1 VIIGYAR
8 VSTASQ
14 NTAMQITAL
23 EKAGAEKIFIDEGVS
38 GTLANRPQFDLMRS
52 QLREGDV
59 VVVYSLSRLGRGTKN
74 ALLLIEE
81 FEQAGVTFKSVTENI
96 DTHGAMGKAL
106 LTILFAVNQLEAD
119 LASERS
125 KAGVAEARRN
135 GRNPGRKPVLTLKQH
150 RAIRARY
157 ESIEAP
163 SMRDLAASFNVSLT
177 TIQRSLESTN
187 KTSTTPSSKS
197 AAA

>member
-1 VIIGYAR
+1 VKIGYAR

-38 GTLANRPQFDLMRS
+38 GTLASRPQFDLMRS
-52 QLREGDV
+52 QLRDGDT
-59 VVVYSLSRLGRGTKN
+59 VVVYSLSRLGRNTKN

-81 FEQAGVTFKSVTENI
+81 FEAGGVKFKSLTENI
-96 DTHGAMGKAL
+96 DTTGAMGRAL

-135 GRNPGRKPVLTLKQH
+135 GRHPGRKPKLTSTQH
-150 RAIRARY
+150 KAVRSRY
-157 ESIEAP
+157 DSSEAP
-163 SMRDLAASFNVSLT
+163 SMRDLATSFNVSLA
-177 TIQRSLESTN
+177 TISRSLSAT
-187 KTSTTPSSKS
+187 TTTPSSKS